1 MTLILKAERWH
12 FVALD
17 KHTENHE
24 EGRDLK
30 GFEGEAFQSKSSAFS
45 DLSYLTVLRV

>member
-17 KHTENHE
+17 KHAENHE
-24 EGRDLK
+24 EGRGLK
-30 GFEGEAFQSKSSAFS
+30 EKPSSQNPQPS
-45 DLSYLTVLRV
+45 VTCPI

>member
-30 GFEGEAFQSKSSAFS
+30 EKPSSQNPQPSA
-45 DLSYLTVLRV
+45 TRPI

>member
-1 MTLILKAERWH
+1 MTLTLKAERWH

-24 EGRDLK
+24 KGSDLK
-30 GFEGEAFQSKSSAFS
+30 EKPSSQNAQPS
-45 DLSYLTVLRV
+45 ATCPI